1 MINLRLLKKHYNTVL
16 FFVTIIVV
24 GIILGLILG
33 IKQGPI
39 FKNDLI
45 YSTSNLKNAI
55 LTNNVNNILSHF
67 FLLGLVIF
75 TCLIMPLYFL
85 NIIYLLFKGITIG
98 FNIYI
103 FTVSFGFKGLIS
115 SLIYNLTINL
125 FYLSMFIFLLIKG
138 NYLTK
143 NILILL
149 IDHSKDIFPKIK
161 KTILAMLIIG
171 STILINDLILFFSS
185 KVLLPKIFFLL
196 G

>member
-1 MINLRLLKKHYNTVL
+1 MINLKLLKKHSNTVL
-16 FFVTIIVV
+16 FFVTIIIV

-33 IKQGPI
+33 THQGPI
-39 FKNDLI
+39 FKNDLV

-55 LTNNVNNILSHF
+55 LTNNVNNILPHLL
-67 FLLGLVIF
+67 LLGLII
-75 TCLIMPLYFL
+75 LSSIIIPLYFL

-103 FTVSFGFKGLIS
+103 LTVSFGLKGLVS

-125 FYLSMFIFLLIKG
+125 FYLSLFIFLLTKG
-138 NYLTK
+138 NYLIK

-149 IDHSKDIFPKIK
+149 IDHSKDTFTKIK

-171 STILINDLILFFSS
+171 STILISDIILFFSS
-185 KVLLPKIFFLL
+185 KILLPKIFFLL

>member
-1 MINLRLLKKHYNTVL
+1 MINLKLLKKHYNTVL

-55 LTNNVNNILSHF
+55 LINNVNNILSHF
-67 FLLGLVIF
+67 LLLGLVIF

-85 NIIYLLFKGITIG
+85 NIIYLLFKAITIG

-161 KTILAMLIIG
+161 KTILAMLIIC

>member
-1 MINLRLLKKHYNTVL
+1 MINLKLLKKHYNTVL

-33 IKQGPI
+33 IKQSPI

-67 FLLGLVIF
+67 LLLGLVIF

-103 FTVSFGFKGLIS
+103 FTVAFGFKGLIS

-161 KTILAMLIIG
+161 KTILAMLIIS
-171 STILINDLILFFSS
+171 STILINDIILFFSS